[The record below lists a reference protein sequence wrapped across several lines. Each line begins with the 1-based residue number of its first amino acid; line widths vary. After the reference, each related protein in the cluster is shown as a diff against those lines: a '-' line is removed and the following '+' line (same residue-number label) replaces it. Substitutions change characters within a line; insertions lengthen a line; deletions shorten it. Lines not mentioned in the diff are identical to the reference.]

1 MIPSAIRSFDMAA
14 LLTIAEFS
22 THAHVSKR
30 TTARWLAA
38 GLIPGR
44 RIGSRTVRIPAS
56 ALETVGEPIIEAAI

>member
-1 MIPSAIRSFDMAA
+1 MAA

-22 THAHVSKR
+22 ALAQVSKR

-44 RIGSRTVRIPAS
+44 RIGPRTIRIPES
-56 ALETVGEPIIEAAI
+56 ALDSLGEPIAKAAV